1 MYVALTYVAVSI
13 GALLFLTF
21 VYVVE
26 DVKGNRVFFIGI
38 RDKIDSLLSRGLRRI
53 ELFMFSLSTGFVR
66 ILLHYG
72 AHSVLKRVLAFI
84 RSLEERLEEL
94 VRKNRRIAKSLG
106 AIRTKG
112 HFGTLAD
119 HKEEVALT
127 EKEKSDLLSH

>member
-26 DVKGNRVFFIGI
+26 DVKGDRVFFLGL
-38 RDKIDSLLSRGLRRI
+38 RDKLDVLLTRVLKRI
-53 ELFMFSLSTGFVR
+53 ELFMLSLSTGFVR

-72 AHSVLKRVLAFI
+72 AHSVLKRILAFI
-84 RSLEERLEEL
+84 RSLEQRLEEL

-106 AIRTKG
+106 AIRAKG
-112 HFGTLAD
+112 HFGALAD

-127 EKEKSDLLSH
+127 EKEKTDLLSH